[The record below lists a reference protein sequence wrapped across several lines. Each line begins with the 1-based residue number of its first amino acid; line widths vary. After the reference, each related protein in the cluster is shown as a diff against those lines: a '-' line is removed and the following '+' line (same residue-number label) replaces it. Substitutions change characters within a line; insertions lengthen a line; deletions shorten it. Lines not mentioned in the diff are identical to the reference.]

1 MSDDHTHYM
10 HFKRCACTMYQHK
23 RILGLMSAIAS
34 SKMSGFSAVSLPDSH
49 SDYECFVSDIRKDFE
64 LRVETVQ
71 RTADENTRGEDI
83 LNYDS
88 R

>member
-1 MSDDHTHYM
+1 MYM
-10 HFKRCACTMYQHK
+10 Y
-23 RILGLMSAIAS
+23 SASVSYCFVYMWHWISGS

-71 RTADENTRGEDI
+71 RTADENTRGE
-83 LNYDS
+83 LGHS
-88 R
+88 